1 MSAST
6 RRANR
11 KRQQGLHTN
20 QRPNMRGLPVEPQ
33 ATSSAPLWDHR
44 TSEWHHQGIEE
55 CPLED
60 DSADLTYPSSWDA
73 VRREAHFLR
82 EQLAAA
88 VRAAESAVS
97 TRLRDDSLNNSY
109 LRIWLE
115 SARLDFLRFK
125 KSRCAW
131 QDIHTDDAA
140 LLANAKSLLD
150 RLS

>member
-1 MSAST
+1 
-6 RRANR
+6 
-11 KRQQGLHTN
+11 
-20 QRPNMRGLPVEPQ
+20 MRGLPVEPQ
-33 ATSSAPLWDHR
+33 ATSSAPLWGNR

-55 CPLED
+55 CTHGD
-60 DSADLTYPSSWDA
+60 DSADLTFPSSWDA

-88 VRAAESAVS
+88 VRTAESVVS
-97 TRLRDDSLNNSY
+97 TGLVHDSVNKGS

-125 KSRCAW
+125 KSRSAW